1 MDEERVIR
9 QKIAMLED
17 EHRTLDLRVSSIA
30 TIDMLEAQR
39 LKKQKLALKDQISRL
54 YSMLHPDILA

>member
-1 MDEERVIR
+1 MDEYKVIR

-17 EHRTLDLRVSSIA
+17 EHRSLDLRISGFT
-30 TIDMLEAQR
+30 TIDMLEIQR

-54 YSMLHPDILA
+54 YSMLHPDIIA